1 MNRVFTFLR
10 GLAGLLA
17 LLLCPGTTPGQTLN
31 NPAEA
36 VSNVRVEL
44 DTQRVKITYDAPGLA
59 GPDSVF
65 VRVESRS
72 DGLLN
77 PRTVTGDVGKG
88 VMPGRDKTIFWD
100 YRLDGLLLADSI
112 RVTVSVKR
120 VPVEVQRK
128 IGGGGPA
135 NALLSALLPGV
146 GSIFVQPTR
155 KIGLRPLIT
164 AAYGGLLIYGLV
176 QRSQSREAFNRYGSG
191 LSESDYT
198 DANQRHHRYLLTTRA
213 AAVLW
218 LSDVV
223 YTFLKGQ
230 KNEQQKRI
238 SLQRVAIDSAFGTP
252 TVGVQLGF

>member
-1 MNRVFTFLR
+1 MNSIFTFLR
-10 GLAGLLA
+10 VLGGLFS
-17 LLLCPGTTPGQTLN
+17 LLLFPGVVPGQTLS
-31 NPAEA
+31 NPVET
-36 VSNVRVEL
+36 VSNVRVDV
-44 DTQRVKITYDAPGLA
+44 DTQRVKIVYDAPGLA
-59 GPDSVF
+59 GQDSVYM
-65 VRVESRS
+65 RAESRS

-88 VMPGRDKTIFWD
+88 VTPGKDKTIFWD
-100 YRLDGLLLADSI
+100 YRLDGLLLVDSI
-112 RVTVSVKR
+112 RVTVAVKR
-120 VPVEVQRK
+120 VPVPIQRK
-128 IGGGGPA
+128 PVGGGPA

-146 GSIFVQPTR
+146 GSIFVQPAR

-176 QRSQSREAFNRYGSG
+176 QRSQSREAFSRYEKDFAETAY
-191 LSESDYT
+191 L
-198 DANQRHHRYLLTTRA
+198 DANQKHHRYLLATRM

-223 YTFLKGQ
+223 YTFLKGR

-238 SLQRVAIDSAFGTP
+238 LLQRVAINSAFGTP